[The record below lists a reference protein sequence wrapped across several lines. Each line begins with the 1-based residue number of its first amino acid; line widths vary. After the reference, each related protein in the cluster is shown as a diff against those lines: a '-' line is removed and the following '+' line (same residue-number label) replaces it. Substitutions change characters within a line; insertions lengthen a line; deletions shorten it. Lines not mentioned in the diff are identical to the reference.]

1 MKITVSRNR
10 LIAVTAAA
18 LAVVTVIIWLTLEN
32 GRTPSGSHVASKRRL
47 QPTDSTVEL
56 DSVSQRLAGIEIY
69 RVVPSATQELVANGT
84 ITYDANRVAV
94 VASRAEARIVS
105 VRADLGQEVRPGGVL
120 AVLESSDV
128 GQTRGDL
135 ERASANLETSRRNY
149 EREQRLFK
157 EQITPQKEMLE
168 AETAYRTAQADYR
181 SAVARLRA
189 VGASGGQGAAFTLS
203 SPVGGTVVERNASPG
218 QSVGPYTNLFTVA
231 DLRNVWITVDVYE
244 RDLFR
249 IQRGSTATVVPNALP
264 NEAFVGKVTYAGGVV
279 DTASHTFKV
288 RVEVSN
294 ATLRLRPGMFAQV
307 RIQTPAVATA
317 PGSLAVPEVAVQ
329 DLNGE
334 KVVFVSGMQPGKFT
348 VRRVRTGPAT
358 GGGLIFVIS
367 GLSGGERIVSKG
379 AFQLKAEL
387 TKASLEE
394 GE

>member
-1 MKITVSRNR
+1 MKITGGRNR
-10 LIAVTAAA
+10 LIARTAGA
-18 LAVVTVIIWLTLEN
+18 LGVVIVILWLILSS
-32 GRTPSGSHVASKRRL
+32 GDTPSESRVADERQL
-47 QPTDSTVEL
+47 QPTDTTVVL
-56 DSVSQRLAGIEIY
+56 DSASQRLAGIEIHL
-69 RVVPSATQELVANGT
+69 VAPSATQELVANGT

-94 VASRAEARIVS
+94 VASRAEARVVS
-105 VRADLGQEVRPGGVL
+105 VRADLGQEVGPGGVL
-120 AVLESSDV
+120 AVLESSEV

-135 ERASANLETSRRNY
+135 ERARANLETSKRNY

-189 VGASGGQGAAFTLS
+189 IGASGGQGAAFTLS

-218 QSVGPYTNLFTVA
+218 QSVGPYTTLFTVA

-249 IQRGSTATVVPNALP
+249 IQRGSPATVVPNALP
-264 NEAFVGKVTYAGGVV
+264 NEMIVGKVTYAGGVV
-279 DTASHTFKV
+279 DTSSHTFKV

-307 RIQTPAVATA
+307 RIRTPAITAA
-317 PGSLAVPEVAVQ
+317 PGSLAIPEVAVQ

-334 KVVFVSGMQPGKFT
+334 KVVFVASGQPGRFT
-348 VRRVRTGPAT
+348 VRRVKLGPAA
-358 GGGLIFVIS
+358 GGGLVTVTN
-367 GLSGGERIVSKG
+367 GLSGGERIVAKG

-394 GE
+394 SE